1 MSPETIGAECSAFPS
16 FSCVKTIESVY
27 PGGVGGQVEW
37 FNDLVFTVVRGAV
50 SVVRSGEV
58 ISVLRELEDQVI
70 SFNLNMTLKMLQFS
84 LVQKLQNPILR
95 D

>member
-1 MSPETIGAECSAFPS
+1 M
-16 FSCVKTIESVY
+16 KTIESVY

-58 ISVLRELEDQVI
+58 ISVLREEEDQVI
-70 SFNLNMTLKMLQFS
+70 SFNLNL
-84 LVQKLQNPILR
+84 ILCQY
-95 D
+95 